1 MKAAKLR
8 QSILQ
13 AAVQGKLVPQDP
25 NDEPASELLK
35 RIQQEKARLIKEGKI
50 KKEKPLPPISEDEIP
65 YDLPEGW
72 AWCRFQDIASFFNG
86 DRSKNY
92 PKKAEYVSS
101 GIPWINTGHILPNG
115 TLTQKGMNYISEE
128 KYLSLSGGK
137 IKPSDLVF
145 CLRGATF
152 GKVAKVVPYS
162 YGAVA
167 SSLVIIRT
175 SQLIDVD
182 YLLYLLKSPYAT
194 AELRKYD
201 NGSAQ
206 PNLAAKDVAK
216 YCIPLPPQNEQSRI
230 VTKINELLALCD
242 ELEAEEEKLNAL
254 EAHFTEYL
262 PKAILQAAIQGK
274 LVSPNSHDEPASELL
289 KRIQQE
295 KAQLVKEGKLKKG
308 KPLPPISE
316 DEIPYN
322 LPKGWVWCRLCDIG
336 QIVGGATPDS
346 HESSYYT
353 KPGQGIAWL
362 TPADMTRYTK
372 NNYIS
377 HGAKDI
383 TQTGYNS
390 CSTTLMPPG
399 SIIFSSR
406 APIGHIAFSSKEVCT
421 NQGFKSVV
429 PHITAVAPWIFYV
442 LKSKVDDIQSRAS
455 GTTFKEVSGKFME
468 SEIIPLPPLAEQQRI
483 VAKVDELMALC
494 EKLKAAYTAPI
505 PLDKTDHI
513 IPFPAA
519 KKGEKTLLAARG
531 DVGQLSNEAIQA
543 FDDLFAG
550 DEE

>member
-1 MKAAKLR
+1 MKVAELR

-35 RIQQEKARLIKEGKI
+35 RIQQEKAWLIKEGKI
-50 KKEKPLPPISEDEIP
+50 KKEKPLPPILEDEIP

-72 AWCRFQDIASFFNG
+72 VWCRLYDYCDVRDGTHDTPRYVKDGIPLITSKNLKNGNVSFENVKYISLEDHMTISLRSKVDNGDILFAMIGSIGNPTVVNCDIEFSIKNVALFKPYPSTDFNGEYLYRVLLLIQNEMKQIASGGVQSF
-86 DRSKNY
+86 
-92 PKKAEYVSS
+92 VSLNFLRRYL
-101 GIPWINTGHILPNG
+101 IP
-115 TLTQKGMNYISEE
+115 
-128 KYLSLSGGK
+128 
-137 IKPSDLVF
+137 
-145 CLRGATF
+145 
-152 GKVAKVVPYS
+152 
-162 YGAVA
+162 
-167 SSLVIIRT
+167 
-175 SQLIDVD
+175 
-182 YLLYLLKSPYAT
+182 
-194 AELRKYD
+194 
-201 NGSAQ
+201 
-206 PNLAAKDVAK
+206 
-216 YCIPLPPQNEQSRI
+216 IPPVNEQQRI
-230 VTKINELLALCD
+230 VTKIDELMTLCN
-242 ELEAEEEKLNAL
+242 ELEAEEEDLDAL
-254 EAHFTEYL
+254 EVRFTECL
-262 PKAILQAAIQGK
+262 PKAILQAAVQGK
-274 LVSPNSHDEPASELL
+274 LVPQNSHDEPASELL

-295 KAQLVKEGKLKKG
+295 KAQFVKEGKLKKG

-383 TQTGYNS
+383 TQAGYNS

-406 APIGHIAFSSKEVCT
+406 APIGHIAFSGKEVCT

-429 PHITAVAPWIFYV
+429 PHISAVAPWIFYV

-468 SEIIPLPPLAEQQRI
+468 SEIILLPPLAEQQRI
-483 VAKVDELMALC
+483 TTKVDELMAFC

-505 PLDKTDHI
+505 SLDKTDNI

-519 KKGEKTLLAARG
+519 KKEEETLLAARG
-531 DVGQLSNEAIQA
+531 DVGQLSNEAMQA
-543 FDDLFAG
+543 FNDLFAE